1 MDDIHLMVL
10 MDIHF
15 TIQQMVDMM
24 GISYGAVKGVLVETL
39 GKIKLSARL
48 VPRMLTPNQNIA
60 RHDILK

>member
-1 MDDIHLMVL
+1 MVL

-15 TIQQMVDMM
+15 TIQQMADMM
-24 GISYGAVKGVLVETL
+24 GISYGSVKGVLVETL

>member
-1 MDDIHLMVL
+1 MVL

-48 VPRMLTPNQNIA
+48 VPRMLTPKKNLA
-60 RHDILK
+60 RHDISK